1 MLNLKV
7 EELHGNAALTA
18 LRTEWQELY
27 RAAEAVPFLS
37 WEWLATWQEQL
48 GAGREPLLLCVRDG
62 QRLIGLLPL
71 TVEERRLTNWFGK
84 FRRIAFMGEAF
95 AGTDYLDVLALP
107 AQREAICRAAFEYL
121 FNHVQFELLELEG
134 MAADSPNLPLLE
146 QMLAQRFGQRA
157 RFTLRRTTQY
167 TCPQV
172 ELNSDWETL
181 LANTRRGDNFKQKL
195 RRMRQRHAFEYRV
208 VTALAEVEAAFE
220 RYYQLHEKRWQQHGG
235 SDATGHPRLREFQ
248 AAAVERLAETG
259 LVRFEEIWLD
269 GVCCASNYALD
280 DGQNFY
286 FYSAG
291 YDQTHRNLSP
301 GLVLTGLSIEN
312 AIQRGL
318 KRFDFLR
325 GDEGYKFDWSNAAR
339 ETLTI
344 TLARRTVAATL
355 HLARQQAWERVRD
368 VIKTA
373 LPAPVAATLRNWLR
387 LARRQQSFAPDNV

>member
-7 EELHGNAALTA
+7 EELHGSAALLA
-18 LRTEWQELY
+18 LRNEWQALY
-27 RAAEAVPFLS
+27 REAEAAPFLS
-37 WEWLATWQEQL
+37 WEWLATWHEQL

-62 QRLIGLLPL
+62 QRLVGLLAL
-71 TVEERRLTNWFGK
+71 TVEVRRLTPWFGK
-84 FRRIAFMGEAF
+84 LRRVAFMGEAF

-107 AQREAICRAAFEYL
+107 AQREAICRAAFEHL
-121 FNHVQFELLELEG
+121 FKHVAFELLELEG
-134 MAADSPNLPLLE
+134 MAADSPNLPVLE
-146 QMLAQRFGQRA
+146 QMLAQHFGNRA
-157 RFTLRRTTQY
+157 RFALRRATQY

-172 ELNSDWETL
+172 ALDSTWEAL
-181 LANTRRGDNFKQKL
+181 LASTRRGDNFKQKL

-208 VTALAEVEAAFE
+208 VTEPAAVAAAFE
-220 RYYQLHEKRWQQHGG
+220 RYYQLHENRWQQHGG

-248 AAAVERLAETG
+248 AAAVQRLAATG

-291 YDQTHRNLSP
+291 YDQTQRNLSP
-301 GLVLTGLSIEN
+301 GLVLTGLSIES

-325 GDEGYKFDWSNAAR
+325 GDEAYKFDWSNAAR
-339 ETLTI
+339 ETLTL

-355 HLARQQAWERVRD
+355 HLAQQQAWERLRD
-368 VIKTA
+368 VVKA
-373 LPAPVAATLRNWLR
+373 SLPAPVAAALRNWLR
-387 LARRQQSFAPDNV
+387 LARRQQNFDPSNI